1 MALCCIRL
9 PSKPLKNKFFAILL
23 STNTTK
29 KHKQYETMLRDHRRT
44 KHGNILQS
52 KLQTVLCTRTFFCMH
67 HLKQGGLGRTRWQK
81 MHTINSS
88 PGSPQK
94 WKLFL
99 WQELLNLPETHT
111 ATDHKGTSPFPK
123 EGRSKA
129 PAHNTAMANQGIST
143 RQARTGTSNC
153 SNKTNS
159 LYYKVINV
167 QVIQEHISHT
177 VCQRTVQH

>member
-1 MALCCIRL
+1 M
-9 PSKPLKNKFFAILL
+9 
-23 STNTTK
+23 NTTN
-29 KHKQYETMLRDHRRT
+29 KHKQYQTVLRDHRRT

-52 KLQTVLCTRTFFCMH
+52 KLQTVLCTRTLFCMH

-81 MHTINSS
+81 MHTNNFS

-99 WQELLNLPETHT
+99 WQELLNLPETYT

-129 PAHNTAMANQGIST
+129 PANNKAMAYHGVST
-143 RQARTGTSNC
+143 RQTPACTRTCLKQAIAS
-153 SNKTNS
+153 
-159 LYYKVINV
+159 YYKANNV
-167 QVIQEHISHT
+167 
-177 VCQRTVQH
+177 